1 MVVVTLAT
9 WCVRKLRGDA
19 ALCAVPRVVGGGV
32 ELYMWYNHQT
42 TSVVRG
48 DIRAIFTPTP
58 IHSHTHTKIHSHSP
72 PTRKIGNAALKV

>member
-48 DIRAIFTPTP
+48 DIRAIFTPT
-58 IHSHTHTKIHSHSP
+58 TKIHSHSP